1 MMGELIDLD
10 EYRER
15 RALERQVHDW
25 TDEQLAL
32 LLYDILYLDMI
43 SELQDEE
50 ETED

>member
-1 MMGELIDLD
+1 MGELIDLD

-15 RALERQVHDW
+15 RALEKEVHNW
-25 TDEQLAL
+25 TDEQVAL

-43 SELQDEE
+43 SELKDEE